1 MAEAKTPTIED
12 VQLYLNRTE
21 NAALLPDGEK
31 GPATTAA
38 VVAWQTKHGID
49 PATGNLDP
57 VTLGKMFPAMDN
69 ATSKPLTI
77 QATVQDWVL
86 NFVESK
92 INQVAVA
99 AVAIAIGWIT
109 TKFGIN
115 VSPELQQWV
124 TSGLIALGGAVIVF
138 LRGMGK
144 DTPRVA
150 SKTPAVIQKPDEY
163 IGQKN

>member
-1 MAEAKTPTIED
+1 MADAATPTIKD
-12 VQLYLNRTE
+12 VQLFLNRT
-21 NAALLPDGEK
+21 NAAGLVTDGEK

-38 VVAWQTKHGID
+38 VAAWQARHGIE
-49 PATGNLDP
+49 ATGILDP

-77 QATVQDWVL
+77 QATIQDWVL

-99 AVAIAIGWIT
+99 VAALAIGWIT

-124 TSGLIALGGAVIVF
+124 TSGLIALGGALIVF

-150 SKTPAVIQKPDEY
+150 SRTPAVIQKPDKWV
-163 IGQKN
+163 GQKD

>member
-1 MAEAKTPTIED
+1 MADAKTPTIKD
-12 VQLYLNRTE
+12 VQLFLNRTE
-21 NAALLPDGEK
+21 NAKITIDGEK
-31 GPATTAA
+31 GPETTAA

-57 VTLGKMFPAMDN
+57 DTLAKMFPVMDK
-69 ATSKPLTI
+69 AASKPLTI
-77 QATVQDWVL
+77 KATVQDWVL

-99 AVAIAIGWIT
+99 AVALAIGWIT

-115 VSPELQQWV
+115 VSPEIQQWV
-124 TSGLIALGGAVIVF
+124 TSGLIALGGAIIVF

-150 SKTPAVIQKPDEY
+150 SQTPAVIQKPDEY
-163 IGQKN
+163 VGQK

>member
-1 MAEAKTPTIED
+1 MAEDKMPTIKD
-12 VQLYLNRTE
+12 AQLFLNRT
-21 NAALLPDGEK
+21 NSAGLVIDGEK

-38 VVAWQTKHGID
+38 VAAWQTSHDIEPTGI
-49 PATGNLDP
+49 LDP

-69 ATSKPLTI
+69 ATTKPLTI
-77 QATVQDWVL
+77 QATVQDWIL

-99 AVAIAIGWIT
+99 AAALAIGWIT

-124 TSGLIALGGAVIVF
+124 TSGLIALGGALIVF

-150 SKTPAVIQKPDEY
+150 SRAPAVIQKPDMWV
-163 IGQKN
+163 GQKD